1 MTWVTWW
8 QQEEYLDGELL
19 LSVKMMIFLE
29 YCMRCLHFFYA
40 MLFSC
45 ALAAWFSSL
54 IVDLSLD
61 IMILLLWRVL

>member
-8 QQEEYLDGELL
+8 QQEECLDGELL

-40 MLFSC
+40 MLFILC
-45 ALAAWFSSL
+45 IGCLVL
-54 IVDLSLD
+54 IVDRRS
-61 IMILLLWRVL
+61 VS